1 MLGRSVASSSSPTQ
15 RGRATHGHIPTVV
28 IPQQIRF
35 LHCSAHS
42 STQSINQSVSTRSRK
57 FRQQSPKPPGSV
69 RPNANLLAHLNPPR
83 SSPKPTTTIQV
94 AKSIPLRPFL
104 FQFGLNLSK
113 NQLIPTNYA
122 PSFRHHQILV
132 PHTTY
137 LTSPSPPLP
146 LLQQPAT
153 LRAGNVTR
161 EYSSVA
167 GYEGAHLLDPSPS
180 SSPSQNQPSY
190 PTQSAPQVESVMIYI
205 PIGRISQP

>member
-1 MLGRSVASSSSPTQ
+1 MEESVSRADNLGTRITLQIWTEGEIGAYGCEDRVLVLGRSVASSSSPAQ

-153 LRAGNVTR
+153 LRAG
-161 EYSSVA
+161 
-167 GYEGAHLLDPSPS
+167 YEGVLIRGGL
-180 SSPSQNQPSY
+180 
-190 PTQSAPQVESVMIYI
+190 
-205 PIGRISQP
+205 

>member
-1 MLGRSVASSSSPTQ
+1 MALESHYRFRPGGGEGHEAYGCEDRVLVLGRSVASSSSPAQ

-113 NQLIPTNYA
+113 NQLHKLRSVLPPPPDTSTPHNIPNFTISASASAATTSNT
-122 PSFRHHQILV
+122 PSR
-132 PHTTY
+132 
-137 LTSPSPPLP
+137 
-146 LLQQPAT
+146 
-153 LRAGNVTR
+153 
-161 EYSSVA
+161 
-167 GYEGAHLLDPSPS
+167 
-180 SSPSQNQPSY
+180 
-190 PTQSAPQVESVMIYI
+190 
-205 PIGRISQP
+205 